1 MLTKLINLSTLML
14 IGSSLLIHVAIANEQ
29 SEARIYSNEQA
40 IVFETMDGQKTDAFG
55 GYIDVPENRNNP
67 HSRLISV
74 KYVRF
79 PATGKSHATPIIYL
93 SGGPGGSGIDTAK
106 YPNFRFPLFMALRE
120 FGDVIALDQRG
131 TGASNDTPQCVS
143 SQVIGL
149 TDVLTEPLV
158 THRYQQALTE
168 CVAFWQSKDID
179 VRGYTTVQS
188 ALDLNDLRLHLKA
201 EKVTLWGISYG
212 SHLALAAMKTMPDNI
227 DKVVMAS
234 AEGLNQ
240 TVKLPAQTDAYFARL
255 QLAINTQ
262 PEAAAQFPDI
272 IAMIKRVHQRLD
284 QQPMLVGIPQQ
295 DGTSKDLLLQ
305 TPHIQGIASAMI
317 ADPHRG
323 VGHLLALYFT
333 LDKGMDVVLK
343 EILKRGFIN
352 DEPIALNVMST
363 AMDIASGITDERL
376 ALVNQQA
383 KTALLGTALNFPM
396 PQLNKAIAG
405 LDLGDTFRQGP
416 VNAIPTL
423 LFTGTLDGRTYIDSQ
438 KQATAGLKAL
448 TQVMV
453 VNGGHNVFMLSP
465 KVTEVIKTFLKGE
478 VVKTESI
485 TVGLSSF
492 AMKH

>member
-1 MLTKLINLSTLML
+1 MLSKLIKLSKLML
-14 IGSSLLIHVAIANEQ
+14 IGSLLMNVAIANEQ
-29 SEARIYSNEQA
+29 DGTRIYANEQA
-40 IVFETMDGQKTDAFG
+40 IVFETMDGLTTDAFSG
-55 GYIDVPENRNNP
+55 FMLVPENRNNP
-67 HSRLISV
+67 KSRMITV

-79 PATGKSHATPIIYL
+79 PATGKSHVTPIIYL

-131 TGASNDTPQCVS
+131 TGASNDTPKCVS

-158 THRYQQALTE
+158 TQRYQQAVTE

-179 VRGYTTVQS
+179 VLGYTTVQS
-188 ALDLNDLRLHLKA
+188 ALDINDLRLHFKA

-212 SHLALAAMKTMPDNI
+212 SHLALAAMKIMPDNI

-240 TVKLPAQTDAYFARL
+240 TVKLPAQTDAYFGRL
-255 QLAINTQ
+255 QQAINTQ
-262 PEAAAQFPDI
+262 PAAAAQFPDI
-272 IAMIKRVHQRLD
+272 IAMIKRVHKRLGEK
-284 QQPMLVGIPQQ
+284 PMLVGMPQK
-295 DGTSKDLLLQ
+295 DGASKDLLLQ
-305 TPHIQGIASAMI
+305 TPHLQGMASALV

-333 LDKGMDVVLK
+333 LDKGSDVVLQ
-343 EILKRGFIN
+343 EMLKHGFIN
-352 DEPIALNVMST
+352 DEPITLNLMST
-363 AMDIASGITDERL
+363 AMDIASGISDERL

-383 KTALLGTALNFPM
+383 KTALLGAALNFPM
-396 PQLNKAIAG
+396 PLLNKAIAN
-405 LDLGDTFRQGP
+405 LDLGDDFRQGP
-416 VNAIPTL
+416 VNNIPTL
-423 LFTGTLDGRTYIDSQ
+423 LLTGTLDGRTYIEGQ
-438 KQATAGLKAL
+438 QEATAGLKAL

-465 KVTEVIKTFLKGE
+465 KVTDVIKTFLKGE
-478 VVKTESI
+478 AVTTAAIEVD
-485 TVGLSSF
+485 LPSF